1 MIEVSEVIEGKLF
14 EFQTGYLAKQAN
26 GSVLAKC
33 GDTAVLVTAV
43 FEEKEKEDIDFLP
56 LTVNYLEKAFAAGK
70 IPGGFI
76 KREGKATDHE
86 TLVSRLID
94 RSIRPLF
101 PDEYKYDTQVIATVL
116 AIEEDN
122 NPDVIAINGA
132 SLALCLS
139 EIPFQGPV
147 GAVRVCLFGDDFV
160 INPSMEDEEKADLNF
175 VVAGREDAITMVE
188 GEAKEVPES
197 KVVEAL
203 KIAHEKIKELIN
215 LQKKLIERAGK
226 QKLQLPPLK
235 FNEELYEEIKQ
246 KYLDEIDKLIFIKEK
261 LPRRKALKK
270 LKEKIQE
277 NYEEDISSI
286 FKEIVDSR
294 VREFIVK
301 EGKRIDGRGVKDIRP
316 IECKVGL
323 FKRNHGSALFI
334 RGETQAF
341 VTVTLGTGQ
350 DEQIIDSLISTEEES
365 KRFMVHYNF
374 PPFSVGE
381 VGFLKAPGRR
391 EIGHGYLAE
400 RALSKVIPPE
410 DEFPYTIRVVSEI
423 LESNGSSSMATV
435 CGGSLALMDA
445 GVPIKKHVAGIAMG
459 LIKDGDNYIVLTDI
473 LGDEDH
479 LGDMDFKVAGT
490 EDGVTAVQMDIKIEG
505 LEFDILENALT
516 QAREARLKILEIMKN
531 TIPQPRR
538 EISPYA
544 PRVMTLHINPERI
557 PNLIGPSGKHIKYII
572 DQTGVKIDIE
582 QDGTLRVYSKSVAN
596 LDRAKELIQEYTRE
610 VKEGEILT
618 GKVIKIL
625 DFGAILELY
634 PGITGLLHISEI
646 DNKRIKNI
654 TDYFNVGDE
663 VVVKV
668 TKIEPDGKVKVSRK
682 AVIYGD

>member
-1 MIEVSEVIEGKLF
+1 MEEVKGLIDGKLF

-26 GSVLAKC
+26 GSILAKC

-43 FEEKEKEDIDFLP
+43 FNEETKEDLDFFP

-76 KREGKATDHE
+76 KREGKASDHE

-101 PDEYKYDTQVIATVL
+101 PDGFKNEVQVIATVL
-116 AIEEDN
+116 AMEDDN
-122 NPDVIAINGA
+122 NPDIVALNGA
-132 SLALCLS
+132 SLALCIS
-139 EIPFQGPV
+139 EIPFDGPV
-147 GAVRVCLFGDDFV
+147 GAVRICMFGDDFV

-188 GEAKEVPES
+188 GEANEVSEK

-203 KIAHEKIKELIN
+203 KLAHEKIKEIIK
-215 LQKKLIERAGK
+215 LQKGLIEKCAK
-226 QKLQLPPLK
+226 PKIDFTPQELNQ
-235 FNEELYEEIKQ
+235 ELYNEIKE
-246 KYLDEIDKLIFIKEK
+246 KYLSKIDELIFIKEK
-261 LPRRKALKK
+261 LARRNALKK
-270 LKEKIQE
+270 LKKEIQD
-277 NYEEDISSI
+277 NYEEDISQI
-286 FKEIVDSR
+286 FKEIVDHR
-294 VREFIVK
+294 IREFIIK

-316 IECKVGL
+316 IECKVGI
-323 FKRNHGSALFI
+323 FKRNHGSGLFT

-341 VTVTLGTGQ
+341 VTVTLGSGE
-350 DEQIIDSLISTEEES
+350 DEQIVDSLVGEET

-381 VGFLKAPGRR
+381 VGFLRAPGRR

-400 RALSKVIPPE
+400 RALSKVIPSE
-410 DEFPYTIRVVSEI
+410 EKFPYTIRVVSEI

-445 GVPIKKHVAGIAMG
+445 GVPVKSHVAGIAMG
-459 LIKDGDNYIVLTDI
+459 LIQEGDKYIVLSDI

-490 EDGVTAVQMDIKIEG
+490 ENGVTAVQMDIKIEG
-505 LEFDILENALT
+505 LEFEILEKALE
-516 QAREARLKILEIMKN
+516 QAKEGRLHILEKMKQ
-531 TIPQPRR
+531 TIKEPRK

-544 PRVMTLHINPERI
+544 PRVVTLQVNPDKI
-557 PNLIGPSGKHIKYII
+557 PNLIGPSGKHIKSII
-572 DQTGVKIDIE
+572 DETGVKIDIE
-582 QDGTLRVYSKSVAN
+582 QDGIIRVYSKSVAN
-596 LDRAKELIQEYTRE
+596 LDKAKELIFDYTRE

-625 DFGAILELY
+625 DFGAIVELI
-634 PGITGLLHISEI
+634 PGVTGLLHISEI

-654 TDYFNVGDE
+654 GEYFNVGDE
-663 VVVKV
+663 VLVKV
-668 TKIEPDGKVKVSRK
+668 IKIEPDGKVKVSRK
-682 AVIYGD
+682 AAVYGEQC